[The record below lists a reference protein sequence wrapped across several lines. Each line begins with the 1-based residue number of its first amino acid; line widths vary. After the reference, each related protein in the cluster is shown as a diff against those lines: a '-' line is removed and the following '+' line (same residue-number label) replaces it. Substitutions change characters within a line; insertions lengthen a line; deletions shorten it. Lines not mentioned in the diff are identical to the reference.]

1 MAVLKVGLMGLG
13 RGGQRVAEV
22 LLHSSWCELIAVGSS
37 KPERID
43 LFTSRYPGI
52 AAYNDFRLMI
62 VSNALDALFIAAPP
76 YLRSKYLALAAERGV
91 PVWMLPPP
99 ARRFQEAVEILRPF
113 EAAGCPIVVSRSWG
127 VEAALQWDALGLERI
142 GRFFLARAN
151 VMLCG
156 EEDLGWRGDLQR
168 AGGGVLLDRAYP
180 VIDCLVQAM
189 GMPGTVY
196 ARTSGGSRPSDRSS
210 YDTED
215 TAGVVCQFPGGGLAV
230 LSASWAAGPAE
241 ESLDLYAPDGTVH
254 VDAREVVVRDRVGQ
268 TEVSRQ
274 SRPENVFRPQIE
286 DFLSELASSPRRMRS
301 TLRQHLPALAL
312 IEAAYL
318 SARTGQPESLA
329 TIFDIHDVSQQG
341 P

>member
-1 MAVLKVGLMGLG
+1 MAALKVGLMGLG

-22 LLHSSWCELIAVGSS
+22 LLHSSWCELVAVGSS

-52 AAYNDFRLMI
+52 ATYNDFRLLI
-62 VSNALDALFIAAPP
+62 VSSTLDALFVAAPP

-99 ARRFQEAVEILRPF
+99 ARKFQEALEILRPF
-113 EAAGCPIVVSRSWG
+113 ESAGCPIVVSRSWG
-127 VEAALQWDALGLERI
+127 IEPGLQWDALGLDRI
-142 GRFFLARAN
+142 GRFFLGRAN
-151 VMLCG
+151 VMMCR
-156 EEDLGWRGDLQR
+156 EEDLDWRGDLQR

-180 VIDCLVQAM
+180 IVDCLVQGM
-189 GMPGTVY
+189 GMPSTVY
-196 ARTSGGSRPSDRSS
+196 ARTSGGLRSGDRSS

-215 TAGVVCQFPGGGLAV
+215 TAGLVCQFAHGGLAV
-230 LSASWAAGPAE
+230 LSACWTAGPAQ
-241 ESLDLYAPDGTVH
+241 ESLDLHGADGAVH
-254 VDAREVVVRDRVGQ
+254 IDAREVVVGDRTGQ

-301 TLRQHLPALAL
+301 TLRQHLPTLAL

-329 TIFDIHDVSQQG
+329 TIFDIHDVSL
-341 P
+341 PSA